1 MFPIL
6 ETPLTMRPIGTTHGS
21 KQHICCKTVSLVLV
35 VTANCTVNVLVLWGV
50 EIRNI
55 HNFDETWMIVSL
67 WYKQE
72 AQLSLTNHAMLFCK
86 VLDVLSENLDKKFTT
101 QVPNYY
107 SAIDLAASL
116 QLNPFIVPMSMLT
129 H

>member
-1 MFPIL
+1 MG
-6 ETPLTMRPIGTTHGS
+6 PIGTTLES
-21 KQHICCKTVSLVLV
+21 KQHICCKTVCLVLV
-35 VTANCTVNVLVLWGV
+35 VTANRTVNVLVLLGV
-50 EIRNI
+50 QIRNI

-107 SAIDLAASL
+107 SALDTIILL
-116 QLNPFIVPMSMLT
+116 RVYN
-129 H
+129 